1 MIRLMAN
8 LPRPKRNPDK
18 KFFGAYVWEKDLRK
32 IRQIASDNGITQADM
47 LKGMIKALD
56 DNSDEAIS
64 KILEC
69 AKKETPATVAG

>member
-18 KFFGAYVWEKDLRK
+18 KFFGAFVWEKDLRK
-32 IRQIASDNGITQADM
+32 IKRIASDNGITQADM
-47 LKGMIKALD
+47 LKGMIRALD
-56 DNSDEAIS
+56 DNSDEAMS

>member
-1 MIRLMAN
+1 MIRLMAT
-8 LPRPKRNPDK
+8 KRNPDK
-18 KFFGAYVWEKDLRK
+18 KFFGAYVWERDLRK
-32 IRQIASDNGITQADM
+32 IRRIASDNGITQADM

>member
-1 MIRLMAN
+1 M
-8 LPRPKRNPDK
+8 
-18 KFFGAYVWEKDLRK
+18 WEKDLRK